1 MVVLRLL
8 VKLLDLLA
16 VLVLAV
22 GVLENHERFTGCAA
36 AGAAAGVLVV
46 W

>member
-1 MVVLRLL
+1 MVLRLL

-16 VLVLAV
+16 VLALAV
-22 GVLENHERFTGCAA
+22 GVRENHDRLTGCDA
-36 AGAAAGVLVV
+36 AGVGAGVLVV

>member
-1 MVVLRLL
+1 MVLLRLL

-22 GVLENHERFTGCAA
+22 GVRENHDRLTGF
-36 AGAAAGVLVV
+36 AAAGVGAGVLV